1 MVSDLIEGDD
11 DYDDE
16 YGDEAG
22 AGAGGR
28 EAENEVDF
36 MWKRR
41 KVFQHSRLL

>member
-1 MVSDLIEGDD
+1 MVSDLMDGDD

-16 YGDEAG
+16 YGDESG

-36 MWKRR
+36 MWG
-41 KVFQHSRLL
+41 

>member
-1 MVSDLIEGDD
+1 MVSDLMDGDD

-16 YGDEAG
+16 YGDESG

-36 MWKRR
+36 M
-41 KVFQHSRLL
+41 